1 MALAAEEGCILEE
14 GIGRRKESIRAQLW
28 VEVGKEGLEHLWLEE
43 R

>member
-1 MALAAEEGCILEE
+1 MALAAEEGILEE